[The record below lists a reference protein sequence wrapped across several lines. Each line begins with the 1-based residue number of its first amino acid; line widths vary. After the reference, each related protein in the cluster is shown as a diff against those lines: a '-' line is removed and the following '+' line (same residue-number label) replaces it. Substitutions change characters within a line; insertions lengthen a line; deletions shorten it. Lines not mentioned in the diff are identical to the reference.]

1 MTQFQLPNYVKSRV
15 FCCML
20 LKFFSIA
27 KGRIFVPPPPKFL
40 ALLSLL
46 FFGKLLFFL
55 QLSPLFSLFSLSL
68 SSFSLSFS
76 KKTNFLPLS
85 KLGTEKKKKKKVK
98 IKNTF
103 IRASH
108 RIVLVAFSTRS
119 DSIGFVC
126 SREIVFNV
134 YACGLTLESED
145 RTSLFV
151 LSFFL
156 FERRKKKERAKG
168 KKRKD
173 PREKKW
179 VFFRLFSSFPSSS
192 PGEKTQKR
200 KKREKNKRRCVDTF
214 WLE

>member
-46 FFGKLLFFL
+46 FFGKLLFFIH
-55 QLSPLFSLFSLSL
+55 LSPLFSLSLSPP
-68 SSFSLSFS
+68 SLSRS
-76 KKTNFLPLS
+76 QKKNKLFAAFKLS
-85 KLGTEKKKKKKVK
+85 EPRRKKKKVK

>member
-1 MTQFQLPNYVKSRV
+1 MY
-15 FCCML
+15 
-20 LKFFSIA
+20 
-27 KGRIFVPPPPKFL
+27 PPPPKFL

>member
-1 MTQFQLPNYVKSRV
+1 
-15 FCCML
+15 L
-20 LKFFSIA
+20 LKGGFFFFNFFFFKIFFDRQRADFFS
-27 KGRIFVPPPPKFL
+27 PPPPN
-40 ALLSLL
+40 SLP
-46 FFGKLLFFL
+46 FFL
-55 QLSPLFSLFSLSL
+55 SFFLESSFFFYNSPLSSLSSLSL
-68 SSFSLSFS
+68 SPPSLSRS
-76 KKTNFLPLS
+76 QKKNKLFAAFKLS
-85 KLGTEKKKKKKVK
+85 EPRRKKKKVK

>member
-1 MTQFQLPNYVKSRV
+1 
-15 FCCML
+15 ML

-27 KGRIFVPPPPKFL
+27 KGRIFVPPPPN
-40 ALLSLL
+40 SLP
-46 FFGKLLFFL
+46 FFL
-55 QLSPLFSLFSLSL
+55 SFFLESSFFFYNSPLSSLSSLSL
-68 SSFSLSFS
+68 SPPSLSRS
-76 KKTNFLPLS
+76 QKKNKLFAAFKLS
-85 KLGTEKKKKKKVK
+85 EPRRKKKKVK